1 MADSQKCPL
10 CPRSNR
16 TFDRPALFRH
26 FTQAHPSLKYQCY
39 LCQRSFNDLNILYL
53 HLRHH
58 GATNPDKSSIKLV
71 KTNSVHSKVLGYLDG
86 REYIDEDLEDET
98 PAATANNSRI
108 DQVKVMSDMVKGTPS
123 LSGLQQPDKFVSE
136 QSNSCSDRGKFP
148 HVRSFEK
155 EVDCVVLVFAL
166 EAPLHSQNTQ
176 ISYHLTSFIEREYS

>member
-26 FTQAHPSLKYQCY
+26 FTQEHPSLKYQCY

-86 REYIDEDLEDET
+86 REYIDEDLEAET
-98 PAATANNSRI
+98 PPAQANNSRI
-108 DQVKVMSDMVKGTPS
+108 DQVKEMSDMVKDNSS
-123 LSGLQQPDKFVSE
+123 LGGLQQPDKFVSE
-136 QSNSCSDRGKFP
+136 QSNLCSDR
-148 HVRSFEK
+148 
-155 EVDCVVLVFAL
+155 
-166 EAPLHSQNTQ
+166 
-176 ISYHLTSFIEREYS
+176 

>member
-26 FTQAHPSLKYQCY
+26 FTQEHPSLKYQCY
-39 LCQRSFNDLNILYL
+39 LCQRSFNDPNILFL

-86 REYIDEDLEDET
+86 REYIDEDLEVET
-98 PAATANNSRI
+98 PAAPEITSRI
-108 DQVKVMSDMVKGTPS
+108 DQVKHITNIVKNTPS
-123 LSGLQQPDKFVSE
+123 LSALPRPEKYVSE
-136 QSNSCSDRGKFP
+136 QSKD
-148 HVRSFEK
+148 
-155 EVDCVVLVFAL
+155 
-166 EAPLHSQNTQ
+166 
-176 ISYHLTSFIEREYS
+176 